1 MSHENGFSIK
11 RILDHVDKIKCYCRQ
26 KEEESSC
33 LLYVSLGQGRLV
45 KVKKNTNKFYR
56 RGDDGTSDYQDY
68 HEYLKRGMMGF
79 TPRL

>member
-1 MSHENGFSIK
+1 M
-11 RILDHVDKIKCYCRQ
+11 
-26 KEEESSC
+26 
-33 LLYVSLGQGRLV
+33 
-45 KVKKNTNKFYR
+45 KVKKNENIFYR

>member
-33 LLYVSLGQGRLV
+33 LLLSVSLGQGR
-45 KVKKNTNKFYR
+45 
-56 RGDDGTSDYQDY
+56 
-68 HEYLKRGMMGF
+68 
-79 TPRL
+79 

>member
-33 LLYVSLGQGRLV
+33 LLYVSLGQGRKV
-45 KVKKNTNKFYR
+45 KVKKKI
-56 RGDDGTSDYQDY
+56 
-68 HEYLKRGMMGF
+68 
-79 TPRL
+79 